1 MASGSPSTADSGNAS
16 SAAQRLLQE
25 HGSHHVTIETVP
37 DEEDLKH
44 DAVLRREAAEAA
56 SSGPAPADAPASSWA
71 ATPSAKA
78 AGKQKAPEPT
88 PASKLD
94 THSHELFPELGA
106 PKKAAANVAPIW
118 NAKTGGAANGANGS
132 SQPLSNSSSAPA
144 AATSRS
150 TAPPTV
156 NIPGRNVSSVT
167 LEDHQLLPRGSLK
180 RPIPDVIKDIN
191 RKSRANITMLPP
203 TGNRRQFNATGPP
216 EVAQQA
222 LRDLVQQ
229 IGAKVTV
236 NVPIPQSV
244 RPHIIGKQ
252 GSTIKSL
259 QEKTGAR
266 IQLPKADEAAA
277 AYEEDDDATI
287 DVTVEGNALS
297 ARAAQDAILKIVGER
312 SANTNT
318 RLRGIPSEFYPF
330 IADPTFGLL
339 SNLENNGV
347 QIRVPPLQP
356 RSAQPPTLAATGR
369 PVFTPSADNHIHLA
383 GERNAV
389 LNARAEIEKAAAAL
403 QQRLQLQQTS
413 IPPGRQQFIIGQHGT
428 PMEDFFNETGCVVI
442 LPEDAEDDNVTIIG
456 DADRVEAGLERAID
470 LAMGMQC
477 SNYDISRFHRQA
489 PGSAAAHA
497 RNVTRYLR
505 QRKEIERLEREYQS
519 HINTPFTS
527 EGALPWELYS
537 RDGKNAFRAQ
547 TEIKNIISSH
557 PPSRMASIPVDPFFH
572 QFLRN
577 DVRPRVQQDYGV
589 YLVVPEASE
598 SDAPVL
604 LVYEGPSDDSTGPYT
619 LPQTVPTPQ
628 EVAAFQQGV
637 LDAQK
642 HILEL
647 IGAQED
653 IQTTQIEVPLK
664 FHERL
669 RRFIKK
675 EQEARP
681 ANQPPVRVSSL
692 GTAVTL
698 RGPKT
703 SVDELLLKI
712 NAFVEQEKEDE
723 KERGFTLSFD
733 FPKAYANHLIGKGG
747 SNIRELR
754 DKFDVEIQV
763 QDGQVE
769 LKGPKAKAEAA
780 RAHINSVARHLADE
794 TTHILKIEPKFH
806 RELIGAQGSTI
817 NRLQTRYKV
826 LIFFPR
832 VAKAARDDESVTD
845 AASDAGKPRR
855 QQGPDEVVVRG
866 PKKGAD
872 EAREEIMK
880 LYLYLKETSFTATI
894 EVQQKQVPYLI
905 GQGGSAMEA
914 LRQQTG
920 AKIDVPNSRG
930 DPDSTV
936 EIQLKGTK
944 EQVTAAKKILLEK
957 KAVLDDTISTTID
970 VDKKFHKALIGP
982 GGSTIK
988 DLVVKAGGSDD
999 RRELSRAI
1007 QFPNQDSNDSA
1018 IKIEGRRSFVEAITK
1033 SIQEFVDQRSNQ
1045 VSETIDVPQDKHRSL
1060 IGRGGETRRQIEA
1073 KFSVVVDIPR
1083 QGDERTDVKVTG
1095 APDNVQ
1101 KAKEHIQSLIKEQH
1115 TTTVQVPR
1123 SVHHA
1128 ISNNG
1133 QFFRRLRNEHQVT
1146 VDHAGQAVPARP
1158 VPAAANGNSTLPLI
1172 TDDEDAADGAHS
1184 WRVVEVSST
1193 ETGEIPWVLHGTPE
1207 NVEKAKKA
1215 LEKALEQS
1223 GRSNATGYLV
1233 LPDSKLFR
1241 HVVGQ
1246 GGKKIDSIRKQS
1258 GCRIFVP
1265 QGNSGQDA
1273 IEVIG
1278 TVDGVETARELI
1290 LAAVKEGTQKR
1301 EL

>member
-1 MASGSPSTADSGNAS
+1 MASGSSSTADSSNIS
-16 SAAQRLLQE
+16 SAAQRLLEQ
-25 HGSHHVTIETVP
+25 HSSHHVTLESVP

-44 DAVLRREAAEAA
+44 EAKLRAEAAEA
-56 SSGPAPADAPASSWA
+56 SGPAPADAPAASWA

-78 AGKQKAPEPT
+78 AGKQKAEPA
-88 PASKLD
+88 PASKID

-118 NAKTGGAANGANGS
+118 SAKTGGSTNGANGS
-132 SQPLSNSSSAPA
+132 SQPASNGGSTP
-144 AATSRS
+144 TGRS
-150 TAPPTV
+150 TGPPSL
-156 NIPGRNVSSVT
+156 NIPGRNVSSVS
-167 LEDHQLLPRGSLK
+167 LEDHQVLPRGSLK
-180 RPIPDVIKDIN
+180 RPIPDIIKDIN

-203 TGNRRQFNATGPP
+203 TGGRRQFNATGPP

-266 IQLPKADEAAA
+266 IQLPKAEDFSAAD
-277 AYEEDDDATI
+277 EDDDSTI

-312 SANTNT
+312 AANTNT

-330 IADPTFGLL
+330 ISDPRHGFV

-347 QIRVPPLQP
+347 QIRVPSLQP
-356 RSAQPPTLAATGR
+356 RSAQPPTLAAGGQ
-369 PVFTPSADNHIHLA
+369 PVFTPSVDDHISIS
-383 GERNAV
+383 GERSAV
-389 LNARAEIEKAAAAL
+389 LNARAEIEKLAAEL
-403 QQRLQLQQTS
+403 QKRLQIQQGS

-428 PMEDFFNETGCVVI
+428 PMEDFFHETGCVIV

-456 DADRVEAGLERAID
+456 SPDQVEAGLERAID

-477 SNYDISRFHRQA
+477 SNFDISRLHRQA
-489 PGSAAAHA
+489 PGGAAAHA

-519 HINTPFTS
+519 HINTPFTN
-527 EGALPWELYS
+527 EGALSWELYS
-537 RDGKNAFRAQ
+537 RDGKNALRAQ
-547 TEIKNIISSH
+547 TEIKNIVASH

-589 YLVVPEASE
+589 YLVVPEPSE
-598 SDAPVL
+598 AGAPVL
-604 LVYEGPSDDSTGPYT
+604 LVYEGPSDDSTGSYT

-628 EVAAFQQGV
+628 ELANFQQGV
-637 LDAQK
+637 RDARA
-642 HILEL
+642 HILDL

-653 IQTTQIEVPLK
+653 IKAASIDVPQK

-669 RRFIKK
+669 RRYIKK

-681 ANQPPVRVSSL
+681 PNQPPVRVSNL
-692 GTAVTL
+692 GTTVTL
-698 RGPKT
+698 RGPQS
-703 SVDELLLKI
+703 SVEELLAKI

-723 KERGFTLSFD
+723 KERGYTMSFD

-780 RAHINSVARHLADE
+780 KAHINSVARHLADE

-855 QQGPDEVVVRG
+855 QQGPDEVIVRG

-880 LYLYLKETSFTATI
+880 LYLYLKENSFTATI

-930 DPDSTV
+930 EPDSTV

-944 EQVTAAKKILLEK
+944 EQVTAAKKILEEK
-957 KAVLDDTISTTID
+957 KAVLDDTVSTTIE
-970 VDKKFHKALIGP
+970 VEKKFHKALIGP

-988 DLVVKAGGSDD
+988 ELVVRAGGSDD

-1007 QFPNQDSNDSA
+1007 QFPNQDSDNSA
-1018 IKIEGRRSFVEAITK
+1018 IKVEGRRSFVEAITK
-1033 SIQEFVDQRSNQ
+1033 LIQDFVNERANQ
-1045 VSETIDVPQDKHRSL
+1045 VSEVIDVPQDKHRSL
-1060 IGRGGETRRQIEA
+1060 IGRGGETRRNIES
-1073 KFSVVVDIPR
+1073 KFSVVIDIPR
-1083 QGDERTDVKVTG
+1083 QGEDRTDVKVTG
-1095 APDNVQ
+1095 AADNVQ
-1101 KAKEHIQSLIKEQH
+1101 KAKEHIQGLIKEQH
-1115 TTTVQVPR
+1115 ATTIQVPR
-1123 SVHHA
+1123 RLHHT

-1133 QFFRRLRNEHQVT
+1133 QFFRRLRNENQVT
-1146 VDHAGQAVPARP
+1146 VDHAGQAVPPRP
-1158 VPAAANGNSTLPLI
+1158 VAAAANGSSSLPLI
-1172 TDDEDAADGAHS
+1172 TDDEDAAEGAHS

-1193 ETGEIPWVLHGTPE
+1193 EEGDIPWVLHGTPE

-1223 GRSNATGYLV
+1223 GQSNATGYLV

-1241 HVVGQ
+1241 HVVGHA
-1246 GGKKIDSIRKQS
+1246 GKKIDSIRKQS

-1265 QGNSGQDA
+1265 QGKGSQEA

-1278 TVDGVETARELI
+1278 TTDGVETARELI

-1301 EL
+1301 E

>member
-1 MASGSPSTADSGNAS
+1 MASGSSSTADSGS
-16 SAAQRLLQE
+16 LPSAAQRLLQE
-25 HGSHHVTIETVP
+25 HSSHHVTLETVP

-44 DAVLRREAAEAA
+44 EAFLRAEAA
-56 SSGPAPADAPASSWA
+56 SETPGPAPTDAPAASWA
-71 ATPSAKA
+71 ATPSAKSV
-78 AGKQKAPEPT
+78 GKQKAEPA
-88 PASKLD
+88 PATNID
-94 THSHELFPELGA
+94 TRSHELFPELGA
-106 PKKAAANVAPIW
+106 PKKPTSKVAPVW
-118 NAKTGGAANGANGS
+118 SAKTGGLSNGANGS
-132 SQPLSNSSSAPA
+132 PQPASSGSNTP
-144 AATSRS
+144 TTRS
-150 TAPPTV
+150 PGPPSL
-156 NIPGRNVSSVT
+156 NIPGRNVSSVS
-167 LEDHQLLPRGSLK
+167 LEDHQVLPRGSLK
-180 RPIPDVIKDIN
+180 RPIPDIIKDIN

-203 TGNRRQFNATGPP
+203 TGTRRQFNATGPP

-259 QEKTGAR
+259 QEKTGAK
-266 IQLPKADEAAA
+266 IQLPKAEDASTPD
-277 AYEEDDDATI
+277 EDDDSTI

-312 SANTNT
+312 AANTNT
-318 RLRGIPSEFYPF
+318 RLRGIPAEFYPF
-330 IADPTFGLL
+330 ISDPRNGLV
-339 SNLENNGV
+339 SSIENSGV
-347 QIRVPPLQP
+347 QVRVPSLQP
-356 RSAQPPTLAATGR
+356 RSAQPPTLAAGGR
-369 PVFTPSADNHIHLA
+369 PVYTPSPSNHIQLS
-383 GERNAV
+383 GERSAV
-389 LNARAEIEKAAAAL
+389 LNARAEIEKLAAEL
-403 QQRLQLQQTS
+403 QARLQIQQGP

-428 PMEDFFNETGCVVI
+428 PMEDFFNETGCVIV
-442 LPEDAEDDNVTIIG
+442 LPEDAEDDNVVIIG
-456 DADRVEAGLERAID
+456 SPDQVDAGLERAID

-477 SNYDISRFHRQA
+477 SNFDISRLHRQA

-519 HINTPFTS
+519 HINTPFTN
-527 EGALPWELYS
+527 EGALSWELYS
-537 RDGKNAFRAQ
+537 RDGKNALRAQ
-547 TEIKNIISSH
+547 TEIKNIVASH
-557 PPSRMASIPVDPFFH
+557 PPSRMTSVPVDPLFH

-577 DVRPRVQQDYGV
+577 NVRPRVQKDYGV
-589 YLVVPEASE
+589 YLVVPDASE
-598 SDAPVL
+598 VGAPVL
-604 LVYEGPSDDSTGPYT
+604 LVYEGLSNDSTSPYT
-619 LPQTVPTPQ
+619 LPQNVPTPQ
-628 EVAAFQQGV
+628 EEAIFQQGV
-637 LDAQK
+637 RDAQA

-653 IQTTQIEVPLK
+653 IKSASIDVPQK

-669 RRFIKK
+669 RKYIKK
-675 EQEARP
+675 EQESRP
-681 ANQPPVRVSSL
+681 PNQLPVRVSNL
-692 GTAVTL
+692 GTTVTL
-698 RGPKT
+698 KGPK
-703 SVDELLLKI
+703 SPVDELLTKI
-712 NAFVEQEKEDE
+712 TAFVEQEQEDE
-723 KERGFTLSFD
+723 KERGFTMSFD

-855 QQGPDEVVVRG
+855 QQGPDEVIVRG

-880 LYLYLKETSFTATI
+880 LYLYLKETSFSATI

-944 EQVTAAKKILLEK
+944 EQVNAAKKILDEK
-957 KAVLDDTISTTID
+957 KAVLDDTVSATIE
-970 VDKKFHKALIGP
+970 VDKKFHKALIGS

-988 DLVVKAGGSDD
+988 ELVVKAGGSDD

-1007 QFPNQDSNDSA
+1007 QFPNQNSNDSA
-1018 IKIEGRRSFVEAITK
+1018 IKIEGRRSFVEAVTK
-1033 SIQEFVDQRSNQ
+1033 LIQAFVDERASQ
-1045 VSETIDVPQDKHRSL
+1045 VSEVVDVPQDKHRSL
-1060 IGRGGETRRQIEA
+1060 IGRGGETRRNIET

-1083 QGDERTDVKVTG
+1083 QGEDRTDVKITG
-1095 APDNVQ
+1095 AADNVQ
-1101 KAKEHIQSLIKEQH
+1101 KAKEHIEGLIKEQH
-1115 TTTVQVPR
+1115 ATKIDVPR
-1123 SVHHA
+1123 RLHHT

-1133 QFFRRLRNEHQVT
+1133 QLFRRLRNENRVT
-1146 VDHAGQAVPARP
+1146 IDHAGQTVPPR
-1158 VPAAANGNSTLPLI
+1158 PAATATNGSSSLPLI
-1172 TDDEDAADGAHS
+1172 TDDENAADGAHS

-1193 ETGEIPWVLHGTPE
+1193 ETGDIPWVLHGTPE
-1207 NVEKAKKA
+1207 NVEKAKKVI
-1215 LEKALEQS
+1215 EKAIEQS
-1223 GRSNATGYLV
+1223 GKSNATGYLV

-1241 HVVGQ
+1241 HVVGHA
-1246 GGKKIDSIRKQS
+1246 GKKIDSIRKQS
-1258 GCRIFVP
+1258 GCQIFVP
-1265 QGNSGQDA
+1265 QSKGSQEA

-1278 TVDGVETARELI
+1278 TTDGIETARELI

>member
-1 MASGSPSTADSGNAS
+1 MASGSSSTADSGNVS

-25 HGSHHVTIETVP
+25 HSSHHVTLESVP

-44 DAVLRREAAEAA
+44 EAALRAEAAAEA
-56 SSGPAPADAPASSWA
+56 SGPAPTDAPAASWA

-78 AGKQKAPEPT
+78 AGKQKAEPT
-88 PASKLD
+88 PAAKID

-118 NAKTGGAANGANGS
+118 SAKTSGATTGANGS
-132 SQPLSNSSSAPA
+132 SQPTANGGSAPA
-144 AATSRS
+144 ARTS
-150 TAPPTV
+150 APPSL

-167 LEDHQLLPRGSLK
+167 LEDHQILPRGSLK
-180 RPIPDVIKDIN
+180 RPIPDIIKDIN

-203 TGNRRQFNATGPP
+203 TGSRKQFNATGPP

-266 IQLPKADEAAA
+266 IQLPKAEDISAALD
-277 AYEEDDDATI
+277 EDDDSTI

-312 SANTNT
+312 AANTNT
-318 RLRGIPSEFYPF
+318 RLRSIPSEFYPF
-330 IADPTFGLL
+330 ISDPRHGLL

-356 RSAQPPTLAATGR
+356 RSAQPPTLGAAGGR
-369 PVFTPSADNHIHLA
+369 PVFTPSADNHIHLT

-389 LNARAEIEKAAAAL
+389 LNARAEIEKLAAEL
-403 QQRLQLQQTS
+403 QNRLQVQQGS

-428 PMEDFFNETGCVVI
+428 PMEDFFNETGCVVV
-442 LPEDAEDDNVTIIG
+442 LPEDPEDDNITIIG
-456 DADRVEAGLERAID
+456 PQDQVGAALDRAND

-477 SNYDISRFHRQA
+477 NNCDISRVHRQA
-489 PGSAAAHA
+489 PGGAAAHA

-505 QRKEIERLEREYQS
+505 QRKEIERLEREYHS
-519 HINTPFTS
+519 HINTPFTN
-527 EGALPWELYS
+527 EGALSWELYS
-537 RDGKNAFRAQ
+537 RDGKNALRAQ
-547 TEIKNIISSH
+547 TEIKNIVASH
-557 PPSRMASIPVDPFFH
+557 PPSRMASIAVDPFFH

-598 SDAPVL
+598 SGAPVL
-604 LVYEGPSDDSTGPYT
+604 LVYEGPSDDSNSPYT

-628 EVAAFQQGV
+628 EIAIFQQGV
-637 LDAQK
+637 RDAQN

-653 IQTTQIEVPLK
+653 IQAASIEVPQK

-669 RRFIKK
+669 RRYIKK

-681 ANQPPVRVSSL
+681 PNQPPVRVSNL
-692 GTAVTL
+692 GTVVTL
-698 RGPKT
+698 RGPKS
-703 SVDELLLKI
+703 SVDELLAKI
-712 NAFVEQEKEDE
+712 TAFVEQEKEDE
-723 KERGFTLSFD
+723 KERGFILTFD

-780 RAHINSVARHLADE
+780 KAHINSVARHLADE

-855 QQGPDEVVVRG
+855 QQGPDEVIIRG

-944 EQVTAAKKILLEK
+944 EQVTAAKKILEEK
-957 KAVLDDTISTTID
+957 KAVLNDTVSTT
-970 VDKKFHKALIGP
+970 VEVEKKFHKALIGP

-988 DLVVKAGGSDD
+988 ELVVKAGGSDD

-1007 QFPNQDSNDSA
+1007 QFPNQDSNDST
-1018 IKIEGRRSFVEAITK
+1018 IKVEGRRSFVEAITK
-1033 SIQEFVDQRSNQ
+1033 LIQDFVNERANQ
-1045 VSETIDVPQDKHRSL
+1045 VSEVIDVPQDKHRSL
-1060 IGRGGETRRQIEA
+1060 IGRGGETRRQIESR
-1073 KFSVVVDIPR
+1073 FSVVIDIPR
-1083 QGDERTDVKVTG
+1083 QGEDRTDVKVTG
-1095 APDNVQ
+1095 AADNVQ

-1115 TTTVQVPR
+1115 ATTIQVPR
-1123 SVHHA
+1123 RLHHT

-1133 QFFRRLRNEHQVT
+1133 QFFRRLRNENQVT
-1146 VDHAGQAVPARP
+1146 VDHAGHAVPARP
-1158 VPAAANGNSTLPLI
+1158 VAAAANGSSTLPLI
-1172 TDDEDAADGAHS
+1172 TDDDDAADGAHS

-1193 ETGEIPWVLHGTPE
+1193 ETGDIPWVLHGTPE
-1207 NVEKAKKA
+1207 NVEKAQKA
-1215 LEKALEQS
+1215 LEKAIEQS
-1223 GRSNATGYLV
+1223 GQSNATGYLV
-1233 LPDSKLFR
+1233 LPDPKLFR
-1241 HVVGQ
+1241 HVVGH

-1265 QGNSGQDA
+1265 QGKNGGQEA
-1273 IEVIG
+1273 IEVVG
-1278 TVDGVETARELI
+1278 TTDGVETARELI
-1290 LAAVKEGTQKR
+1290 LAAVKEGSQKR